1 MLKGE
6 VTLGSVL
13 AQQVNL
19 GAGDTIEL
27 QTSEGLKSLPVA
39 GVINDYMGGGLV
51 IHMDRR
57 TGENLLG
64 IQGIDAIVVRAKPQ
78 QKAEVETALREIA
91 EKYGVLFQSYSQLT
105 GEIDRMM
112 AGVIAGLWVVM
123 LLGILVAAM
132 GVMNTLSMNVLE
144 QTRELAMLRVVAMT
158 RRQARRTIMAQ
169 AAILGTI
176 GLVPGVLLGVGLA
189 WLINLSLLRT
199 IGREVSFG
207 MHPWLGLSGLVA
219 ALVLVI
225 LAAWFP
231 AQRAANLEPI
241 QALRYE

>member
-1 MLKGE
+1 
-6 VTLGSVL
+6 
-13 AQQVNL
+13 
-19 GAGDTIEL
+19 
-27 QTSEGLKSLPVA
+27 
-39 GVINDYMGGGLV
+39 
-51 IHMDRR
+51 MDRTSGQR
-57 TGENLLG
+57 YLG
-64 IQGIDAIVVRAKPQ
+64 IQGIDAVVVRAQPAR
-78 QKAEVETALREIA
+78 KAEVEAALRAIA

-105 GEIDRMM
+105 SEIDRMM
-112 AGVIAGLWVVM
+112 AGVIGGLWVVM
-123 LLGILVAAM
+123 ILGLLVASM

-176 GLVPGVLLGVGLA
+176 GLVPGVLVGVGLS
-189 WLINLSLLRT
+189 WLINMSLLRT
-199 IGREVSFG
+199 IGREVTFG
-207 MHPWLGLSGLVA
+207 MHPWLAVSGMAVA
-219 ALVLVI
+219 LALVI